1 MSDIYISSCA
11 SDEPPPLVEGD
22 VDCDGEQEREK
33 IQILVD
39 IRTRLL
45 TGHHT
50 NSTRYSYSM
59 PLPTTKITEKDYH
72 LHLMPEIVSYQ
83 L

>member
-1 MSDIYISSCA
+1 MSDISISSCA

-33 IQILVD
+33 SRFSLTYVHDYLLVTTPIVQD
-39 IRTRLL
+39 
-45 TGHHT
+45 
-50 NSTRYSYSM
+50 M